1 MRRLEFSRR
10 ALLLG
15 SAALALR
22 GAGVSAACAQSIADR
37 VLKEGKITIGIHNRS
52 PWGFKAEDGS
62 PSGFHPDLVKS
73 VLGPLGVKK
82 VDFVIIDW
90 QALLPSLL
98 SKRIDA
104 VATGMQITPQRCE
117 TVIFSNPDL
126 AIKDGLAV
134 RPGNPHNIHSL
145 ADVAR
150 DPALHLGILRGSSEV
165 DRAVKAGV
173 PRDRILLFPDY
184 SALVSALLG
193 GRIEGV
199 VLPPASVNELLKDAN
214 LKGKLE
220 RAVPYVGLVENGRE
234 FAGYQAVVFRQEDSQ
249 LRDFY
254 NESFAKRKAEGT
266 VMAIAE
272 RYGFTEGDIAPN
284 DWTTK
289 DICGANY
296 R

>member
-1 MRRLEFSRR
+1 MEVPLWRCSVVRSLPLVRSRSRIVCSKKVRSRLASIIGRRGDSS
-10 ALLLG
+10 
-15 SAALALR
+15 SA
-22 GAGVSAACAQSIADR
+22 
-37 VLKEGKITIGIHNRS
+37 
-52 PWGFKAEDGS
+52 
-62 PSGFHPDLVKS
+62 SGFHPDLVKA
-73 VLGPLGVKK
+73 VLGPLGVKV
-82 VDFVIIDW
+82 VDFVIVDW

-145 ADVAR
+145 TDVAKN
-150 DPALHLGILRGSSEV
+150 PALHLGILRGSGEV

-173 PRDRILLFPDY
+173 PRDRIFLFPDY

-193 GRIEGV
+193 DRIEGV
-199 VLPPASVNELLKDAN
+199 VLPPASVSELLKDTN

-249 LRDFY
+249 LRDLY
-254 NESFAKRKAEGT
+254 NESLAKRKAEGS
-266 VMAIAE
+266 VKSIAE
-272 RYGFTEGDIAPN
+272 KYGFAEGDIAPN
-284 DWTTK
+284 DWTAK
-289 DICGANY
+289 DVCGPNY

>member
-1 MRRLEFSRR
+1 MRGLEFSRR
-10 ALLLG
+10 AVLAG
-15 SAALALR
+15 SAALALL
-22 GAGVSAACAQSIADR
+22 GTGISAAYAQSITDR

-62 PSGFHPDLVKS
+62 ATGFHPDLVKA
-73 VLGPLGVKK
+73 VLGPLGVKN

-104 VATGMQITPQRCE
+104 VATGMQITQQRCE

-145 ADVAR
+145 ADAAKN
-150 DPALHLGILRGSSEV
+150 PALHLGILRGSSEV
-165 DRAVKAGV
+165 ERAVKAGV
-173 PRDRILLFPDY
+173 PRDRILLLPDY
-184 SALVSALLG
+184 SALVSAMLG
-193 GRIEGV
+193 DRIEAAI
-199 VLPPASVNELLKDAN
+199 LPPASVNELLKDPN

-249 LRDFY
+249 LRDLY
-254 NESFAKRKAEGT
+254 NESLAKRKAEGT
-266 VMAIAE
+266 VKSIAE
-272 RYGFTEGDIAPN
+272 RYGFTAGDIAP
-284 DWTTK
+284 DDRTAK
-289 DICGANY
+289 DMCGANY